1 MNEPMRTR
9 LIALTM
15 TLVLASACSSEP
27 RQTAQSNG
35 ATPAAGDQNKTT
47 DNEGAPEKDK
57 DKNKKDETSG
67 GSAGTSKNG
76 GGSGRSGSDGGNGSV
91 DSEEHSGGDEG
102 DAEGTAAYPAAGTY
116 TYDQSGFEEFCTT
129 TCEREDLPPQQSA
142 KVRYKKRSDTQ
153 ATVVSE
159 VRASNSR
166 VARTTFKFTPKQALI
181 TDVFTHFEYEG
192 FEFSDSY
199 HPQPPVE
206 ALRFPL
212 RAGMKWSGSWK
223 DKTSGDYS
231 ISVGDI
237 ETVSVN
243 GQSID
248 AFRIETDTTF
258 KGQFDGRSVVTV
270 WFDSETKSPVKTD
283 GYLNVKSAFGRYNTE
298 FQTVLASGP
307 GY

>member
-1 MNEPMRTR
+1 MRIR

-15 TLVLASACSSEP
+15 SLVLAAACSSEP
-27 RQTAQSNG
+27 ETAVQNEG
-35 ATPAAGDQNKTT
+35 ATPATQDEKQEAQEKREGKKDGSRAHKPGDSKEDVGSDQASSG
-47 DNEGAPEKDK
+47 DGAP
-57 DKNKKDETSG
+57 SQ
-67 GSAGTSKNG
+67 GSKQHG
-76 GGSGRSGSDGGNGSV
+76 
-91 DSEEHSGGDEG
+91 GGDEEG
-102 DAEGTAAYPAAGTY
+102 DDPASSEVAYPAAGTY

-129 TCEREDLPPQQSA
+129 TCEREDLPAEQSV

-166 VARTTFKFTPKQALI
+166 VARTTFRFTPRKALI

-199 HPQPPVE
+199 HPDPPVE
-206 ALRFPL
+206 AMRFPL
-212 RAGMKWSGSWK
+212 EAGMKWSGSWK

-231 ISVGDI
+231 ISVGDVENI
-237 ETVSVN
+237 SVN
-243 GQSID
+243 GRSVR

-258 KGQFDGRSVVTV
+258 RGQFDGRSVVTV
-270 WFDSETKSPVKTD
+270 WFDPETKTPIKTD
-283 GYLNVKSAFGRYNTE
+283 GSLNVKSAFGRYNTE
-298 FQTVLASGP
+298 FQTVLTSGP